1 MLTAP
6 FSRRGAHPLPRRE
19 ELQFA
24 QTVFFFFLQNS
35 NPSSSVVFLQM
46 SSSSSSSR
54 SRHVRRPLRCSFE
67 SSASDHVS
75 VHTTKSSDSEA
86 THVAQEAPAAP
97 PAPVDRPD
105 WVPPHPWLAFPQA
118 IEGVTPPM
126 MYRHI
131 SYLRGC
137 VHCTIASLDLQDAVT
152 RSLLELVEDHLT
164 YEVHDAQGTLVLTD
178 PSFGNLVSSVES
190 TYHLLCLEF
199 FASMEMDN
207 ESIDY
212 ADEQF
217 ISFRLG
223 GVRRYC
229 SLFEF
234 GRRLGLYP
242 ATAAQS
248 LVFQHHLATSL
259 STSSDDFDPVAFWP
273 TVGEGEYHSEI
284 LVSSLRS
291 TAHRFLARYIFY
303 LILLHV
309 Y

>member
-1 MLTAP
+1 MPKLL
-6 FSRRGAHPLPRRE
+6 S
-19 ELQFA
+19 
-24 QTVFFFFLQNS
+24 FFFLQNS

-54 SRHVRRPLRCSFE
+54 SRHVRRRLRSSSE
-67 SSASDHVS
+67 SNASDHVS
-75 VHTTKSSDSEA
+75 VHTAESSDVEA
-86 THVAQEAPAAP
+86 THAAQPALAAP
-97 PAPVDRPD
+97 SAPVDRPE
-105 WVPPHPWLAFPQA
+105 WVPLHPWLVFPQE
-118 IEGVTPPM
+118 IEGVTPGL
-126 MYRHI
+126 MYSRI
-131 SYLRGC
+131 SHLPGR
-137 VHCTIASLDLQDAVT
+137 VHCSIASLNLQDAVT

-164 YEVHDAQGTLVLTD
+164 YEVHDAQGHLVLTD

-242 ATAAQS
+242 APAAES
-248 LVFQHHLATSL
+248 LEFQHHLATSL

-273 TVGEGEYHSEI
+273 TVGEGDYHSEI